1 MVKGIALSKK
11 WPVEELEE
19 WTSENCWKEKGPIV
33 PTQRKERREG
43 GDGERVW
50 KFPNVQFLGS

>member
-1 MVKGIALSKK
+1 M
-11 WPVEELEE
+11 EELEE

-33 PTQRKERREG
+33 PTQGKERREG